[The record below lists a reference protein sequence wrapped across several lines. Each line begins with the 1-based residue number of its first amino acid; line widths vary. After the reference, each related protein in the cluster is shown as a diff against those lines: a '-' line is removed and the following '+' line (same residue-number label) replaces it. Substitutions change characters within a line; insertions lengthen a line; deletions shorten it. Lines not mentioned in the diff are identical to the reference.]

1 MKTKGASRNDDILW
15 KMLDAELG
23 MEEIREVQAY
33 LRGEGEFF
41 DMGYGDLT
49 IEPYEG
55 RPGSSSFRV
64 RHEKYGEEVIT
75 RAALGSLLHDLLH
88 YRRKQ
93 QGLMPTNLN

>member
-1 MKTKGASRNDDILW
+1 MKKKINRNDDILW
-15 KMLDAELG
+15 KMLNEELG

-33 LRGEGEFF
+33 LRGEGNYY
-41 DMGYGDLT
+41 DMGYGGLT

-55 RPGSSSFRV
+55 RVDGSTFRV
-64 RHEKYGEEVIT
+64 RHEKHGEEVVN
-75 RAALGSLLHDLLH
+75 RSVLGSVLHDLLH